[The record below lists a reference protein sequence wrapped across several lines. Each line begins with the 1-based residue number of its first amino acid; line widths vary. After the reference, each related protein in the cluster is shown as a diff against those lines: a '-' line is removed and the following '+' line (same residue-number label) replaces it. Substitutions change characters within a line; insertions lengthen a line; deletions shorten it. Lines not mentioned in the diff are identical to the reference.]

1 MIKTKNSNIYI
12 VMYHYVREIKKS
24 KFRNLKGLEFKDFK
38 KQINFFIKHFNIIS
52 HNDLVE
58 ILRTKKIP
66 KKKSILLTFDDGYI
80 DHWKYVFPY
89 LKEKKITGN
98 FYPPVQ
104 VIKNNK
110 MLDVNKIHFILEKE
124 LDRKKILKSI
134 FKYTNKYL
142 NKDENSLNLNKIETK
157 NRYDDKETV
166 IIKRLLQTHLPLKI
180 REKITNKIFNEIVNH
195 SEESFSKKL
204 YMDTKN
210 IKEMFSNKMSFGSH
224 GNNHY
229 WWENLSNHD
238 QERELK
244 TSINFF
250 KSIKVYDSNFS
261 VCYPYGSY
269 NLNTIKMI
277 KKNNIKFA
285 LTTRV
290 GSLNKRNI
298 RNNFELPRH
307 DTNDFKNH

>member
-1 MIKTKNSNIYI
+1 
-12 VMYHYVREIKKS
+12 MYHYVREIKKS
-24 KFRNLKGLEFKDFK
+24 KFQNLKGLEFQDFK
-38 KQINFFIKHFNIIS
+38 KQINFFIKNFNIIS

-89 LKEKKITGN
+89 LREKKITGN

-124 LDRKKILKSI
+124 QDRKKILKSI

-204 YMDTKN
+204 YMNTKN
-210 IKEMFSNKMSFGSH
+210 IKEMFNNKMSFGSH

-229 WWENLSNHD
+229 WWENLNYHD

-250 KSIKVYDSNFS
+250 KRIKVYDGNFS

-290 GSLNKRNI
+290 GSLNKNSI
-298 RNNFELPRH
+298 RYNFELPRH
-307 DTNDFKNH
+307 DTNDFKNN

>member
-1 MIKTKNSNIYI
+1 
-12 VMYHYVREIKKS
+12 MYHYVREIKKS
-24 KFRNLKGLEFKDFK
+24 KFQNLKGLEFKDFK

-58 ILRTKKIP
+58 ILQTKKIP

-89 LKEKKITGN
+89 LREKKITGN

-110 MLDVNKIHFILEKE
+110 VLDVNKIHFILEKE

-166 IIKRLLQTHLPLKI
+166 IIKRLLQSHLPLKI
-180 REKITNKIFNEIVNH
+180 REKITNKLFNEIVSH

-290 GSLNKRNI
+290 GSLNKKNI
-298 RNNFELPRH
+298 RYNFELPRH

>member
-24 KFRNLKGLEFKDFK
+24 KFQNLKGLEFKDFK

-58 ILRTKKIP
+58 ILQTKKIP

-89 LKEKKITGN
+89 LREKRITGN

-110 MLDVNKIHFILEKE
+110 VLDVNKIHFILEKE

-142 NKDENSLNLNKIETK
+142 NKDEYSLNLNKIETK

-180 REKITNKIFNEIVNH
+180 REKITNKLFNEIVSH

-285 LTTRV
+285 LTTKV
-290 GSLNKRNI
+290 GSLNKKNI
-298 RNNFELPRH
+298 RYNFELPRH

>member
-1 MIKTKNSNIYI
+1 
-12 VMYHYVREIKKS
+12 MYHYVREIKKS
-24 KFRNLKGLEFKDFK
+24 KFQNLKGLEFKDFK

-58 ILRTKKIP
+58 ILQTKKIP

-89 LKEKKITGN
+89 LREKRITGN

-110 MLDVNKIHFILEKE
+110 VLDVNKIHFILEKE

-142 NKDENSLNLNKIETK
+142 NKDEYSLNLNKIETK

-180 REKITNKIFNEIVNH
+180 REKITNKLFNEIVSH

-204 YMDTKN
+204 
-210 IKEMFSNKMSFGSH
+210 
-224 GNNHY
+224 
-229 WWENLSNHD
+229 
-238 QERELK
+238 
-244 TSINFF
+244 
-250 KSIKVYDSNFS
+250 
-261 VCYPYGSY
+261 
-269 NLNTIKMI
+269 
-277 KKNNIKFA
+277 
-285 LTTRV
+285 
-290 GSLNKRNI
+290 
-298 RNNFELPRH
+298 
-307 DTNDFKNH
+307 

>member
-1 MIKTKNSNIYI
+1 
-12 VMYHYVREIKKS
+12 MYHYVREIKKS

-89 LKEKKITGN
+89 LREKKITGN

-290 GSLNKRNI
+290 GSLNKKNI

>member
-1 MIKTKNSNIYI
+1 
-12 VMYHYVREIKKS
+12 MYHYVREIKKS
-24 KFRNLKGLEFKDFK
+24 KFQNLKGLEFKDFK

-58 ILRTKKIP
+58 ILQTKKIP

-89 LKEKKITGN
+89 LREKKITGN

-110 MLDVNKIHFILEKE
+110 VLDVNKIHFILEKE

-142 NKDENSLNLNKIETK
+142 NKDEYSLNLNKIETK

-180 REKITNKIFNEIVNH
+180 REKITNKLFNEIVSH

-285 LTTRV
+285 LTTKV
-290 GSLNKRNI
+290 GSLNKKNI
-298 RNNFELPRH
+298 RYNFELPRH

>member
-1 MIKTKNSNIYI
+1 
-12 VMYHYVREIKKS
+12 MYHYVREIKNS

-58 ILRTKKIP
+58 ILQTKKIP

-89 LKEKKITGN
+89 LREKRITGN

-110 MLDVNKIHFILEKE
+110 VLDVNKIHFILEKE

-142 NKDENSLNLNKIETK
+142 NKDEYSLNLNKIETK

-180 REKITNKIFNEIVNH
+180 REKITNKLFNEIVSH

-285 LTTRV
+285 LTTKV
-290 GSLNKRNI
+290 GSLNKKNI
-298 RNNFELPRH
+298 RYNFELPRH

>member
-24 KFRNLKGLEFKDFK
+24 KFQNLKGLEFKDFK

-58 ILRTKKIP
+58 ILQTKKIP

-89 LKEKKITGN
+89 LREKKITGN

-110 MLDVNKIHFILEKE
+110 VLDVNKIHFILEKE

-166 IIKRLLQTHLPLKI
+166 IIKRLLQSHLPLKI
-180 REKITNKIFNEIVNH
+180 REKITNKLFNEIVSH

-210 IKEMFSNKMSFGSH
+210 MKEMFSNKMSFGSH

-290 GSLNKRNI
+290 GSLNKKNI
-298 RNNFELPRH
+298 RYNFELPRH

>member
-1 MIKTKNSNIYI
+1 
-12 VMYHYVREIKKS
+12 MYHYVREIKKS
-24 KFRNLKGLEFKDFK
+24 KFQNLKGLEFKDFK

-58 ILRTKKIP
+58 ILQTKKIP

-89 LKEKKITGN
+89 LREKRITGN

-110 MLDVNKIHFILEKE
+110 VLDVNKIHFILEKE

-142 NKDENSLNLNKIETK
+142 NKDEYSLNLNKIETK

-180 REKITNKIFNEIVNH
+180 REKITNKLFNEIVSH

-285 LTTRV
+285 LTTKV
-290 GSLNKRNI
+290 GSLNKKNI
-298 RNNFELPRH
+298 RYNFELPRH

>member
-1 MIKTKNSNIYI
+1 
-12 VMYHYVREIKKS
+12 MYHYVREIKKS
-24 KFRNLKGLEFKDFK
+24 KFQNLKNLEFKDFK

-58 ILRTKKIP
+58 ILQTKKIP

-89 LKEKKITGN
+89 LREKKITGN

-110 MLDVNKIHFILEKE
+110 VLDVNKIHFILEKE

-166 IIKRLLQTHLPLKI
+166 IIKRLLQSHLPLKI
-180 REKITNKIFNEIVNH
+180 REKITNKLFNEIVSH

-290 GSLNKRNI
+290 GSLNKKNI
-298 RNNFELPRH
+298 RYNFELPRH

>member
-24 KFRNLKGLEFKDFK
+24 KFQNLKGLEFKDFK

-58 ILRTKKIP
+58 ILQTKKIP

-89 LKEKKITGN
+89 LREKRITGN

-110 MLDVNKIHFILEKE
+110 VLDVNKIHFILEKE

-142 NKDENSLNLNKIETK
+142 NKDEYSLNLNKIETK
-157 NRYDDKETV
+157 NRYDDTETV

-180 REKITNKIFNEIVNH
+180 REKITNKLFNEIVSH

-285 LTTRV
+285 LTTKV
-290 GSLNKRNI
+290 GSLNKKNI
-298 RNNFELPRH
+298 RYNFELPRH

>member
-1 MIKTKNSNIYI
+1 
-12 VMYHYVREIKKS
+12 MYHYVREIKKS

-58 ILRTKKIP
+58 ILQTKKIP

-89 LKEKKITGN
+89 LREKRITGN

-110 MLDVNKIHFILEKE
+110 VLDVNKIHFILEKE

-142 NKDENSLNLNKIETK
+142 NKDEYSLNLNKIETK

-180 REKITNKIFNEIVNH
+180 REKITNKLFNEIVNH

-229 WWENLSNHD
+229 WWENLSYHD

-290 GSLNKRNI
+290 GSLNKKNI
-298 RNNFELPRH
+298 RYNFELPRH
-307 DTNDFKNH
+307 DTNDFKNN

>member
-1 MIKTKNSNIYI
+1 
-12 VMYHYVREIKKS
+12 MYHYVREIKKS
-24 KFRNLKGLEFKDFK
+24 KFQNLKGLEFKDFK

-58 ILRTKKIP
+58 ILQTKKIP

-89 LKEKKITGN
+89 LREKRITGN

-110 MLDVNKIHFILEKE
+110 VLDVNKIHFILEKE

-142 NKDENSLNLNKIETK
+142 NKDEYSLNLNKIETK

-180 REKITNKIFNEIVNH
+180 REKITNKLFNEIVNH

-285 LTTRV
+285 LTTKV
-290 GSLNKRNI
+290 GSLNKKNI
-298 RNNFELPRH
+298 RYNFELPRH

>member
-1 MIKTKNSNIYI
+1 
-12 VMYHYVREIKKS
+12 MYHYVREIKKS
-24 KFRNLKGLEFKDFK
+24 KFQNLKGLEFKDFK

-58 ILRTKKIP
+58 ILQTKKIP

-89 LKEKKITGN
+89 LREKRITGN

-110 MLDVNKIHFILEKE
+110 VLDVNKIHFILEKE

-142 NKDENSLNLNKIETK
+142 NKDEYSLNLNKIETK

-180 REKITNKIFNEIVNH
+180 REKITNKLFNEIVSH

-229 WWENLSNHD
+229 WWENLSYHD

-285 LTTRV
+285 LTTKV
-290 GSLNKRNI
+290 GSLNKKNI
-298 RNNFELPRH
+298 RYNFELPRH

>member
-24 KFRNLKGLEFKDFK
+24 KFQNLKGLEFKDFK

-58 ILRTKKIP
+58 ILQTKKIP

-89 LKEKKITGN
+89 LREKRITGN

-110 MLDVNKIHFILEKE
+110 VLDVNKIHFILEKE
-124 LDRKKILKSI
+124 LDKKKILKSI

-166 IIKRLLQTHLPLKI
+166 IIKRLLQSHLPLKI
-180 REKITNKIFNEIVNH
+180 REKITNKLFNEIVSH

-285 LTTRV
+285 LTTKV
-290 GSLNKRNI
+290 GSLNKKNI
-298 RNNFELPRH
+298 RYNFELPRH

>member
-1 MIKTKNSNIYI
+1 
-12 VMYHYVREIKKS
+12 MYHYVREIKKS
-24 KFRNLKGLEFKDFK
+24 KFQNLKGLEFKDFK

-58 ILRTKKIP
+58 ILQTKKIP

-89 LKEKKITGN
+89 LREKKITGN

-110 MLDVNKIHFILEKE
+110 VLDVNKIHFILEKE

-166 IIKRLLQTHLPLKI
+166 IIKRLLQSHLPLKI
-180 REKITNKIFNEIVNH
+180 REKITNKLFNEIVSH

-210 IKEMFSNKMSFGSH
+210 MKEMFSNKMSFGSH

-290 GSLNKRNI
+290 GSLNKKNI
-298 RNNFELPRH
+298 RYNFELPRH